1 MLVTIT
7 TNMYIYSIFER
18 ILNTFTKNH
27 AEKAKSLIGLAN
39 CATEAK
45 MNSEAIIFLKK
56 AL

>member
-7 TNMYIYSIFER
+7 TNMYIYSLFER